1 MIETLREQNP
11 EDYKRVLQELD
22 FDILEQND
30 EEQEEEEFEEEV
42 EEYVPE
48 DQVTVSG
55 KKPKNRH
62 LNPNHSEKGQETRKD
77 EQQKSKTKDVKNGK
91 KEASNKS
98 KKGAVKKK
106 RVLQSF
112 DFNKLKKIDI
122 GTQEFGKTEKKEKG
136 GKNGFVYTPRK
147 LKNNNRRKKDF
158 NEKIVNR
165 IKKITTKYGHQ
176 H

>member
-1 MIETLREQNP
+1 MSIGCDRCRQLDDCCFFFFNDTATTEIYTLSLHDALP
-11 EDYKRVLQELD
+11 
-22 FDILEQND
+22 I
-30 EEQEEEEFEEEV
+30 
-42 EEYVPE
+42 
-48 DQVTVSG
+48 SG